1 MVCNCLYS
9 ACFLAIPIDLQT
21 CSAALRHLLKHTLT
35 LPNPR
40 AVALGSNAVRSP
52 LQIAKRLQ
60 RTEME
65 QDGQHQEVSSL
76 QIKASL
82 PQKVRQLEEILSEIK
97 HQCLEVDMSLC
108 ESHCLCV
115 CTSVCV
121 YVPVSVCMYQ
131 CLRVCTSVCVYVPV
145 SACMYQCLRVC
156 TSVCV
161 YVPVSACMYQ
171 CLRVCTSVSVYVPVS
186 ACMYQCLR
194 VCTSVC
200 VYVPVSACMYQCLR
214 VCTSVV
220 VMVTDN

>member
-1 MVCNCLYS
+1 MKVVCNSLYS

-65 QDGQHQEVSSL
+65 QDGRHQEVSSL
-76 QIKASL
+76 QVKVSL

-108 ESHCLCV
+108 ES
-115 CTSVCV
+115 
-121 YVPVSVCMYQ
+121 Q
-131 CLRVCTSVCVYVPV
+131 CLRVCI
-145 SACMYQCLRVC
+145 
-156 TSVCV
+156 
-161 YVPVSACMYQ
+161 
-171 CLRVCTSVSVYVPVS
+171 
-186 ACMYQCLR
+186 
-194 VCTSVC
+194 
-200 VYVPVSACMYQCLR
+200 
-214 VCTSVV
+214 SVV
-220 VMVTDN
+220 VMVTNNCLLSVSCLRLFRSTFIFECELQISVNLSMYGHLLPFLLNTCT